1 MAPTRCRTTPAAHE
15 EASVGIMPHF
25 RRKIATAAATVR
37 IKAQR
42 LRLDR
47 TGASKVSG
55 QTLTGMV
62 TAKIVWIANQRA
74 RFRITPTTAAV
85 IAAKAEFN
93 AEMPRR
99 CSMKGAPTKIQRK
112 QGINVTQV
120 ANRPPRVPASNGDK
134 TPGSR

>member
-1 MAPTRCRTTPAAHE
+1 
-15 EASVGIMPHF
+15 MPHF

-37 IKAQR
+37 TKAQR

-47 TGASKVSG
+47 TGASKVNG

-62 TAKIVWIANQRA
+62 SAKIVWIANQRP

-93 AEMPRR
+93 EEMPRK
-99 CSMKGAPTKIQRK
+99 CSMKGAPQKSR
-112 QGINVTQV
+112 G
-120 ANRPPRVPASNGDK
+120 NRE
-134 TPGSR
+134 